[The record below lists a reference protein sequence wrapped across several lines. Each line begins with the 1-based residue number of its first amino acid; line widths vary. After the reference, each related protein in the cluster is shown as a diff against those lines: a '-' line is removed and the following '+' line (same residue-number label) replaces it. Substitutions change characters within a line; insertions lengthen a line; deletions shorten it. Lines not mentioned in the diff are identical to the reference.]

1 MWCQCILQWN
11 RVINAKISGSLW
23 KYSRNKPDD
32 DITDSKSFKF
42 KPRFTNNTGNAATVN
57 AEKAVP
63 LNTKVIFG
71 ELLKY
76 H

>member
-1 MWCQCILQWN
+1 M
-11 RVINAKISGSLW
+11 INAKISGSLW